1 MRYTSRRRQDAPGEA
16 VRAPAVKPQDGRALP
31 RFLRADFERDGVDL
45 SRVRVH
51 DGPAA
56 DALARRHGAQAFTVA
71 DDIYFKAGH
80 FAPDTEPGRR
90 LLGHELTHTLQQAGA
105 APAAGALRVSAPGDA
120 SEREA
125 DAESARWLQGGTP
138 QVTPMPAGVLSRQ
151 PDPQAGAPVAAQPV
165 PAAQA
170 AAMRPP
176 LYTSYFDQVV
186 PGVLQAIEAHGDIPF
201 DRALW
206 LITQSYG
213 EQSPLSVNDKGKV
226 SDYLPSEHRNRLFNE
241 HASVAEDPKTH
252 EKTPLPGQESEGVS
266 IHMLAQK
273 EFKNGAYVDA
283 PSPTFGYDST
293 ARSTEHHLALLK
305 ERRPGVYDS
314 LKGGASFGGFVDA
327 LKGSGYATEPAYVE
341 RLKGLQGQVA
351 KQVGDW
357 LKFRVPEMRGRV
369 GRMVDYQ
376 AFLKDNLAGWQRRL
390 ANEPDPVGD
399 IARQCVS
406 SQGLVDGMALELAAV
421 RADLGRLERFA
432 GSIKLR
438 LPA

>member
-1 MRYTSRRRQDAPGEA
+1 MRYTSRRRPDAAGEA
-16 VRAPAVKPQDGRALP
+16 APAPAAKPQDGRALP
-31 RFLRADFERDGVDL
+31 RFLRADFERGGVDL

-51 DGPAA
+51 DGPEA
-56 DALARRHGAQAFTVA
+56 DALARRHGAQALTVA
-71 DDIYFKAGH
+71 EDIYFKAGH
-80 FAPDTEPGRR
+80 FAPGTEPGRR
-90 LLGHELTHTLQQAGA
+90 LLAHELTHTLQQAGA
-105 APAAGALRVSAPGDA
+105 APAAGAMRVSEPGDA

-125 DAESARWLQGGTP
+125 DAQAARWLQGGTP
-138 QVTPMPAGVLSRQ
+138 KVTPMPAGVLSRQ
-151 PDPQAGAPVAAQPV
+151 PDPQAGASAAAQPV

-226 SDYLPSEHRNRLFNE
+226 SYYLPSEHRNRLFNE
-241 HASVAEDPKTH
+241 HASVAED
-252 EKTPLPGQESEGVS
+252 KTPLPGQESEGVS

-273 EFKNGAYVDA
+273 EFKNGAYVNA

-314 LKGGASFGGFVDA
+314 LKGGASFGGFVDD
-327 LKGSGYATEPAYVE
+327 LKSSGYATEPAYVE

-357 LKFRVPEMRGRV
+357 LKFRVPEMRERV
-369 GRMVDYQ
+369 ERMVAYQ

-390 ANEPDPVGD
+390 ASEPDPVGD
-399 IARQCVS
+399 NARQCAS
-406 SQGLVDGMALELAAV
+406 SQGLVDGMAIELAAV
-421 RADLGRLERFA
+421 RADLARMERFA
-432 GSIKLR
+432 GSIKVK
-438 LPA
+438 LPG